1 MKRMLFAVL
10 LFCFQV
16 AEAQQ
21 ADVKKTIEAFF
32 DAFHS
37 RDTIRMQS
45 VFADAMVLHS
55 VSEKKEGAV
64 LSAESAA
71 QLKQSIAGIPKD
83 LKFEEKLLSWHI
95 QTDGSLAHVWTPY
108 EFYINGKLSHSGVN
122 SFQLFKD
129 KTGWKITYCIDTRRK
144 P

>member
-10 LFCFQV
+10 LFGFQ
-16 AEAQQ
+16 AAQAQEAN
-21 ADVKKTIEAFF
+21 VKKTIEIFF

-37 RDTIRMQS
+37 RDTIKMQS
-45 VFADAMVLHS
+45 VFASGMVLHS
-55 VSEKKEGAV
+55 VADGKEGAV
-64 LSAESAA
+64 LSTESAA
-71 QLKQSIAGIPKD
+71 GLKKSIAGIPKD

-95 QTDGSLAHVWTPY
+95 QTDGSMAHAWTPY

-129 KTGWKITYCIDTRRK
+129 KTAWKITYCIDTRRK